1 MSEELQDLIE
11 QYPYVNNYIDNGVIQ
26 WDKLNIDI
34 EAERKEDSYTTDE
47 DLLIDLVLVGYGI
60 EWH

>member
-47 DLLIDLVLVGYGI
+47 NLLIDLVLVGYGI
-60 EWH
+60 E